1 MFDRDQ
7 NSIDTTNKIAK
18 EIAGQ
23 INGFI
28 KDGKNITVNIP
39 PEINRGDVQSAVLAE
54 VDSLPKQDRNL
65 IPDKL
70 LNDVFNK
77 IKVSIDGKVDI
88 PSTDLPKYS
97 GLESINSKKESVDPQ
112 GNKPSKETTVYE
124 KPSSKTTVP
133 ASKQAGEFQNIE
145 ESQPQS
151 DMTDK
156 PDRIV
161 IRISSKKISPSK
173 NEKTNKTA
181 SAIDATMG
189 RGAKTGVEEKRV
201 QESAMMLWRRGV
213 KPETLLDAINKPSLT
228 LKEDDKEDLLKI
240 EKELE
245 KLTKAFPD
253 ITKDFQ
259 QAAGKSDDC
268 VIEKRSGEAYSYDG
282 NEVPFE
288 KTNRGIQVA
297 PSEWSSPDVYDPE
310 YIEASEGYIDDIANY
325 TKNFDDIEIPSDYKE
340 PDMSPPQGSSYPVN
354 YPSSAGHETST
365 PRQTISSVSNAGKQ
379 MVSNAVNSAK
389 TNAKIATRKGLQK
402 LALAAAPIIA
412 KILLIAAIA
421 SALAAAFLAWL
432 ASVIITILLWMA
444 GFVAFVVIILF
455 IINSGAYVLP
465 QGDDLTTFGPS
476 GGSGGTYLGEGCPSG
491 WPTDSGYITQGSYT
505 NNYQCTCCD
514 ENGLNCGPCNGSHWN
529 MEAIDIGG
537 NLMTVYATHNGTA
550 RVYRNDD
557 CIGNYIEISSTCGN
571 LGFFSQYAHLEAI
584 SISDGQLVQAG
595 QEIGIS
601 DNTGGCTTGAHLHY
615 RFQYTDLSNPSFPN
629 NPPFMMPEYVPQ
641 TIPVGCCDSSVCGS
655 F

>member
-1 MFDRDQ
+1 MFDKDQ
-7 NSIDTTNKIAK
+7 NSIDSTNKIAK

-28 KDGKNITVNIP
+28 KDGNNITVNIP
-39 PEINRGDVQSAVLAE
+39 PEINRGDVQNAVLAE
-54 VDSLPKQDRNL
+54 VDALPKQDRGS

-70 LNDVFNK
+70 LNDVFNM
-77 IKVSIDGKVDI
+77 IKASIDGKIDI

-124 KPSSKTTVP
+124 KPGSKTIVP
-133 ASKQAGEFQNIE
+133 ASKPTIEFQNIE

-181 SAIDATMG
+181 SAIDATTG
-189 RGAKTGVEEKRV
+189 RGAKTGVEEKRI
-201 QESAMMLWRRGV
+201 QESALMLWRRGTD
-213 KPETLLDAINKPSLT
+213 PEKLKKAINQSSAT
-228 LKEDDKEDLLKI
+228 LKENDKEDLLKI
-240 EKELE
+240 AKELE
-245 KLTKAFPD
+245 KLNKAFPKT
-253 ITKDFQ
+253 TKDFQ
-259 QAAGKSDDC
+259 QAAGKSDDY
-268 VIEKRSGEAYSYDG
+268 VIEKRSEKAYSYEG
-282 NEVPFE
+282 NGVAFE
-288 KTNRGIQVA
+288 KTKRGLQVA
-297 PSEWSSPDVYDPE
+297 PSEWSIPDTYDTE
-310 YIEASEGYIDDIANY
+310 YVEASEDYVDEISSYANDF
-325 TKNFDDIEIPSDYKE
+325 NDIETPSDYEE
-340 PDMSPPQGSSYPVN
+340 PDMSPPRGSPYPGK
-354 YPSSAGHETST
+354 YPASTDHETST
-365 PRQTISSVSNAGKQ
+365 PRQTISSISNAGRQ

-389 TNAKIATRKGLQK
+389 TNAKIAARKGLQK

-465 QGDDLTTFGPS
+465 QGDDLTIYGQPTP
-476 GGSGGTYLGEGCPSG
+476 YIGELPTECPSG
-491 WPTDSGYITQGSYT
+491 WPISSGYLTQGAYAPGCSHVYLEAT
-505 NNYQCTCCD
+505 DYGVAYADVFATHAGVVMFAGWDDCCG
-514 ENGLNCGPCNGSHWN
+514 NMVRLRSICNGQEFYSTYCHFTSLSVSAGN
-529 MEAIDIGG
+529 TVSQGG
-537 NLMTVYATHNGTA
+537 RLGLSGGT
-550 RVYRNDD
+550 
-557 CIGNYIEISSTCGN
+557 GTCT
-571 LGFFSQYAHLEAI
+571 YP
-584 SISDGQLVQAG
+584 AG
-595 QEIGIS
+595 
-601 DNTGGCTTGAHLHY
+601 ALHLHY
-615 RFQYTDLSNPSFPN
+615 AFNYSDGSATGASDDSYINF
-629 NPPFMMPEYVPQ
+629 PPFMNPPYLPAE
-641 TIPVGCCDSSVCGS
+641 IPRGCCDYCNVS